1 MFKVFNLPLTLFFRL
16 LSFLTVHLYQ
26 QNNNDMTTKK
36 FAPLKKTTIEV
47 FPAKRTPAL
56 PVVKPVI
63 NRAAPAPLPRA
74 VLPHKHIENDNAHT
88 YKFIPNLFIGTNKQI
103 PVYTFYIASDGD
115 MVLFGILDNQK
126 VSELVLCSE
135 IVNELGPEMVTR
147 LKIKDIF
154 KTDKDLAKLNIDL
167 DNYVAPIIETP
178 ISAPTNRTRIIK
190 SVNPDMVE
198 LAELTYGEARRD
210 YIHKEFQ
217 GINIDDYIIYDGR
230 NIQKD
235 GKTIYQGILMCDK
248 VNEAAAI
255 KLIKDIIAT
264 QKKTTICFL

>member
-1 MFKVFNLPLTLFFRL
+1 MN
-16 LSFLTVHLYQ
+16 
-26 QNNNDMTTKK
+26 KK

-88 YKFIPNLFIGTNKQI
+88 YKFIPNLFIGANKQI

-135 IVNELGPEMVTR
+135 IVNELGPEMVAR

-154 KTDKDLAKLNIDL
+154 KTDKDLTKLNIDL

-198 LAELTYGEARRD
+198 LAELTYGEARKLF
-210 YIHKEFQ
+210 IHKEF
-217 GINIDDYIIYDGR
+217 GNINIDDYILYDGR
-230 NIQKD
+230 NRTQD
-235 GKTIYQGILMCDK
+235 GKTIYEGVLMCDK

-255 KLIKDIIAT
+255 KLIKDIMAT
-264 QKKTTICFL
+264 QSKHKISFI